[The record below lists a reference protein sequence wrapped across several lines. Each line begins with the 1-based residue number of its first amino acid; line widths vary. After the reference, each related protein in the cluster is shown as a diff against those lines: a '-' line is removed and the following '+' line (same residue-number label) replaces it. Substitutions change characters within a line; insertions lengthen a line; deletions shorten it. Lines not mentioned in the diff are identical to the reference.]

1 MAQKQGSD
9 PTLTLLRRPIRTKTL
24 QPDASQDAVLAAR
37 GRVAVYGGP
46 GSGKSSTLIRAAIDR
61 VQDGL
66 DPSSLLILTY
76 GRESASD
83 LRDEIAQASGA
94 TSFEALARTFHSLA
108 FSILNEKLRPED
120 PSYILISGAE
130 QDAYIKELL
139 QNEHSEIPWHSDL
152 EEAQK
157 TRGFIREVR
166 DLISR
171 ATELGLTAKDL
182 QKLGSEL
189 REPYWDGGA
198 RFWAAYYNSMQLR
211 NRTVTDSPIRI
222 DPSSVIVEAIDRLKS
237 DPDLLALYRNRFK
250 VVMIDEFQESDR
262 SQRELLA
269 LLEIPELLL
278 FLDPDSAVGR
288 FRGADPDGVTAW
300 IKSYVGATLT
310 LTTRYRGSRSI
321 TDLGAE
327 IAAGF
332 RSQNP
337 ARARRNGANRGDKA
351 NPADRTDHKKG
362 IDIGKFANQSAAA
375 SHIAYQLRRA
385 HLEDGL
391 PWSEMAILVRTP
403 GDQVSAI
410 QRACA
415 QSGIPLTIDAQ
426 AAALADNPAVRPI
439 LDIAQ
444 LIINPSLLTTSHWPK
459 IEELLLTEFGG
470 ADSITLRQIRLTLS
484 KARREGDLRST
495 TQMMIDAITDP
506 ISEVEDHQILPLVRL
521 RDLIRA
527 GRKVR
532 NDLTELLWAIW
543 SHAKNYEGQ
552 PIPVLWRSRALA
564 GGSRGAVADRDLDSV
579 IQLFESARRF
589 TDRMAHATPQLFI
602 DQLMQERIL
611 SDAISYRAQ
620 REEVVTLTTVHSAKG
635 QEWDLVAVA
644 GLQEGSWPNFAERG
658 SLLGSE
664 RLVEAVRTGLTARDQ
679 IAASTSAGLIEDE
692 RRLLYV
698 ALTRAK
704 TRLILTASQE
714 EDSYP
719 SRYFEEIYDYIHG
732 TSSEDSEI
740 ITPERAITQQ
750 ALVATLR
757 RDLMND
763 ESDLATKEFSA
774 SLLRTLADA
783 GVRSADRSNW
793 LGMREISTD
802 LPLNGP
808 NEDIYISPSSL
819 QNFVDCGLKWFLEKS
834 GAKDGD
840 STAQLLGV
848 AIHALAA
855 LVMKDPDLT
864 AERAIE
870 SLSSAWSIVD
880 QNVGWYKSSQLE
892 SASEMLRRFFAWSE
906 KNDRVLIAAEKDF
919 FVRVGRAVIKGQVDR
934 LEMSADGTALH
945 IVDLKTGKTF
955 ATETETLEHRQLK
968 AYQLAVL
975 HDGFYLPE
983 DEARITEITETGGA
997 ELLFLAKTTAKNE
1010 SQPQPPIDRAEVE
1023 ADITS
1028 IAEGMAAATFTAR
1041 ANKRCGTCAVASL
1054 CPIQSA
1060 GRSVLDE

>member
-24 QPDASQDAVLAAR
+24 QPDASQGAVLAAR
-37 GRVAVYGGP
+37 GRVAIYGGP

-61 VQDGL
+61 VHNGL

-83 LRDEIAQASGA
+83 LRDEIAQASGS

-130 QDAYIKELL
+130 QDAYIKDLL
-139 QNEHSEIPWHSDL
+139 QNDGAKIPWHADL

-182 QKLGSEL
+182 QKLGAEL

-198 RFWAAYYNSMQLR
+198 RFWASYYNSMQLR

-237 DPDLLALYRNRFK
+237 DPELLTLYRGRFK

-300 IKSYVGATLT
+300 VKSYVSQSLT
-310 LTTRYRGSRSI
+310 LTTRYRTSASI
-321 TDLGAE
+321 SDLGAE

-337 ARARRNGANRGDKA
+337 ARARISSDNQGDS
-351 NPADRTDHKKG
+351 ADSIDRRAG
-362 IDIGKFANQSAAA
+362 IDIGKFANQSAVA

-415 QSGIPLTIDAQ
+415 QSGIPLTIDSQ

-444 LIINPSLLTTSHWPK
+444 LVIDPSLLTTSYWPK

-484 KARREGDLRST
+484 KARSEGDLRST
-495 TQMMIDAITDP
+495 TQMMLDAITDP

-521 RDLIRA
+521 RDLLRA

-552 PIPVLWRSRALA
+552 PIPALWRLRALA
-564 GGSRGAVADRDLDSV
+564 GGSRGAAADRDLDSV

-589 TDRMAHATPQLFI
+589 TDRMAQATPQLFI

-635 QEWDLVAVA
+635 HEWDLVAVA
-644 GLQEGSWPNFAERG
+644 GLQEGSWPNLAERG

-692 RRLLYV
+692 RRLLHV

-704 TRLILTASQE
+704 SRLIITASQE

-732 TSSEDSEI
+732 SSSEDAEI
-740 ITPERAITQQ
+740 MRPERAITQQ

-757 RDLMND
+757 RDLMSD
-763 ESDLATKEFSA
+763 ETDQSSKEFSA

-783 GVRSADRSNW
+783 GVRSADPHNW

-802 LPLNGP
+802 LALNAP
-808 NEDIYISPSSL
+808 DEDIYISPSSL

-870 SLSSAWSIVD
+870 SLSNAWSIVD
-880 QNVGWYKSSQLE
+880 QNVGWYKSSQLK

-919 FVRVGRAVIKGQVDR
+919 FVRVGRAVIRGQVDR

-1023 ADITS
+1023 ADIAS

-1041 ANKRCGTCAVASL
+1041 ANKRCGSCAVASL